1 MTLKGSSLIAMWFGL
16 GSCKKAKKR
25 NSLICLLKLQKVL
38 NTSVMT
44 VKIKM
49 VNIRLLEKSVKILR
63 QSSLERSKS
72 TDRSRSLNLRGPLI
86 RTKTRLKAN
95 GNKRKEKAI
104 LSFLLIQ
111 SKKSS

>member
-1 MTLKGSSLIAMWFGL
+1 
-16 GSCKKAKKR
+16 
-25 NSLICLLKLQKVL
+25 
-38 NTSVMT
+38 MT

-49 VNIRLLEKSVKILR
+49 VSIRLLDKSVKILR

-72 TDRSRSLNLRGPLI
+72 TDRSRCLNSREPLI

-95 GNKRKEKAI
+95 GNKRKEKVI
-104 LSFLLIQ
+104 LSFWLIQ